1 MSFCLEPNSQ
11 QEPAAQSSP
20 PLWGLLVYILLTE
33 TLSIDDEIL
42 MEELDLPVP
51 FEDVS
56 STQRSGRK
64 GTTNEEVTRAN
75 WQRSENH
82 YSSLAHGADKISS
95 V

>member
-33 TLSIDDEIL
+33 TLNIDDEVL

-51 FEDVS
+51 LEDVS

-64 GTTNEEVTRAN
+64 GTTNEEIYSGKLAKVRKSLLFSGTR
-75 WQRSENH
+75 R
-82 YSSLAHGADKISS
+82 
-95 V
+95 